1 MINGTVSDL
10 DKLVLMAEDVS
21 KTVSALQTKI
31 AHQRAM
37 FVIFIAAA
45 LSLLPFLLYL
55 FYMKIQ
61 MGQSNFANLIPRE
74 TIVFIRILGAV
85 IGVFGIY
92 YAYNNITK
100 MRIYR
105 RELNSETEI
114 LRRLLDM
121 VHEYR
126 QYIHDKELSYVE
138 NAIFEMRIQ
147 RIKFSTKQS
156 A

>member
-1 MINGTVSDL
+1 MKNGTVSDL

-21 KTVSALQTKI
+21 KTVSALQIKI

-37 FVIFIAAA
+37 LIILFSAA
-45 LSLLPFLLYL
+45 LSLVPLLLYL
-55 FYMKIQ
+55 SYMKIQ
-61 MGQSNFANLIPRE
+61 MGESNFDNLIPRE
-74 TIVFIRILGAV
+74 TIFLTRILSAV

-92 YAYNNITK
+92 YIYNNITK

-147 RIKFSTKQS
+147 RIKFSTK
-156 A
+156 